1 MEGGPWWA
9 TVHGVAKSQTRLSD
23 FTFFLFFLSS
33 NEYSGLIS
41 FRIDWLDLLA
51 VQRTLKS
58 LLQHHYSKAS
68 ILRHSAFFMVQL
80 SNPHMTAG
88 KTIALTIKIS
98 VNKVM
103 SLLFNTLSWFVIAFL
118 PILGW
123 LFCSSTG
130 KCLEFSVNAS
140 RSGSKQE
147 SLDHGQSAET
157 SRLSSAPH

>member
-1 MEGGPWWA
+1 
-9 TVHGVAKSQTRLSD
+9 
-23 FTFFLFFLSS
+23 
-33 NEYSGLIS
+33 
-41 FRIDWLDLLA
+41 
-51 VQRTLKS
+51 
-58 LLQHHYSKAS
+58 
-68 ILRHSAFFMVQL
+68 MVQL
-80 SNPHMTAG
+80 SNPYMTAG

-103 SLLFNTLSWFVIAFL
+103 SLLFNTLSWFVIDFL